1 MRFLL
6 IPAVVFLS
14 VLMSSRK
21 QGNANKDKMKL
32 YVIPGCPFCE
42 KVKRFCN
49 ENNIEYQL
57 HDVTNP
63 LIKEEM
69 IEARHNDKTTVPFA
83 VVDGKP
89 MDESDA
95 IIAYL
100 KTRKG

>member
-6 IPAVVFLS
+6 IPAVLLLS
-14 VLMSSRK
+14 MLMSNRK
-21 QGNANKDKMKL
+21 QGGANKGTMQL

-49 ENNIEYQL
+49 ENGIEYQL

-69 IEARHNDKTTVPFA
+69 MKARHNDKTTVPFA
-83 VVDGKP
+83 IIDGKP
-89 MDESDA
+89 KDESDT

-100 KTRKG
+100 KKKKG